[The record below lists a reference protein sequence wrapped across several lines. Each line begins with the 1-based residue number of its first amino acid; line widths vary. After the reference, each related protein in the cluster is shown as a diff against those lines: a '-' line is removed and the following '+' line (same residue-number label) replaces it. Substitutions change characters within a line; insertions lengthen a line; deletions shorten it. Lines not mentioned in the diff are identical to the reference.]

1 MFLLTFIS
9 EQGILNIGGDNMKNS
24 ICRFI
29 PRNNAL
35 DSINTINFVLE
46 KMPKQYT
53 KPSAKAEYK
62 MLYAVKGEGI
72 FHTDTK
78 KYKIITGDL
87 FFCLP
92 GVPYSIESGEDFEYM
107 YITFVGIRANMI
119 MDRLGINRNNFIFHD
134 YSEIFDFW
142 NSSLNVR
149 TEVSDLRS
157 ESVLMYTFSVMGERL
172 ITQNGEKK
180 ITNTVSL
187 IKKYIDDNFADS
199 DFSLDKISTE
209 LSYNKKYISTV
220 FKENFKI
227 GISEYINT
235 LRIQHACELMEQEL
249 TSIKDIAYLCGFTD
263 ASYFSR
269 LFKNKMGISPSEHI
283 IRLKEQQNPKNQA

>member
-1 MFLLTFIS
+1 
-9 EQGILNIGGDNMKNS
+9 MKNS

-29 PRNNAL
+29 PKNNDL
-35 DSINTINFVLE
+35 DSIHTINFVLE
-46 KMPKQYT
+46 TKHQEYT

-62 MLYAVKGEGI
+62 MIYAAKGEGI

-78 KYKIITGDL
+78 QHKITAGDL

-92 GVPYSIESGEDFEYM
+92 GVPYSIESGADFEYM
-107 YITFVGIRANMI
+107 YITFVGIRANML
-119 MDRLGINRNNFIFHD
+119 MDRLGINRNNFIFHN

-142 NSSLNVR
+142 NSSINVR

-157 ESVLMYTFSVMGERL
+157 ESVLMYTFSVMGERI
-172 ITQNGEKK
+172 ITQSGEKK

-199 DFSLDKISTE
+199 DFSLEKISTE

-263 ASYFSR
+263 ASYFSK
-269 LFKNKMGISPSEHI
+269 LFKTKMGISPSEHI
-283 IRLKEQQNPKNQA
+283 IMLKEQQNPRNQA

>member
-1 MFLLTFIS
+1 
-9 EQGILNIGGDNMKNS
+9 MKNS

-29 PRNNAL
+29 PRHNDL
-35 DSINTINFVLE
+35 DSIHTINFVLE
-46 KMPKQYT
+46 TKPREYT

-62 MLYAVKGEGI
+62 MIYAVKGSGI
-72 FHTDTK
+72 FHTDK
-78 KYKIITGDL
+78 EYKITAGDL

-142 NSSLNVR
+142 KQSINIR
-149 TEVSDLRS
+149 TEISDLRS
-157 ESVLMYTFSVMGERL
+157 ESVLMYTFSVIGER
-172 ITQNGEKK
+172 IIVSNGEKK
-180 ITNTVSL
+180 VTSTVSL
-187 IKKYIDDNFADS
+187 IKKYIDNNFINS
-199 DFSLDKISTE
+199 SLSLEKISKE

-220 FKENFKI
+220 FKDNFKI

-235 LRIQHACELMEQEL
+235 LRVQYACELMEQEL
-249 TSIKDIAYLCGFTD
+249 TSIRDIAFLCGFTD

-283 IRLKEQQNPKNQA
+283 IRLKEQQNPRNQA